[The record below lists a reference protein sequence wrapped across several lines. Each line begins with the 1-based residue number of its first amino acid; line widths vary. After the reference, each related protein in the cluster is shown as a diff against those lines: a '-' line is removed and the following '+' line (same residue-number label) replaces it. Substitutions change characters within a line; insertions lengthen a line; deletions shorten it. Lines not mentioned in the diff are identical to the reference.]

1 MHGSHNKCRVP
12 DCELEIGHEGPHKC
26 EQSAQPSGNKYHR
39 KIAGLAVHGGGT
51 ATVDV
56 YSVLTAFQV
65 TIPGLQHAVKKL
77 LCAGIRSKATRLQD
91 LQEARDALDRAIE
104 DVQNEGRNSGL

>member
-1 MHGSHNKCRVP
+1 VDVSRNRCRAP

-26 EQSAQPSGNKYHR
+26 TQPAPPSGDKYHR
-39 KIAGLAVHGGGT
+39 KIAGLAACGGGT
-51 ATVDV
+51 VTVDV

-65 TIPGLQHAVKKL
+65 TIPGLQHSVKKL
-77 LCAGIRSKATRLQD
+77 LCAGIRNKATRLQD

-104 DVQNEGRNSGL
+104 DAQNESRG